1 MRNHKNGGQ
10 EHAVRVDG
18 GIGLDISGN
27 RNRGSMERYLMGNE
41 NYGRIDRSS
50 YYQGS
55 EDKSLPRVCLM
66 CNTQVQGTQA
76 NLERHVNANH
86 PKVWNGYDYTN
97 QAWIIQGVYA
107 KCGCPKPGTIVD
119 PGQPGGPGGPK
130 FVATLCR
137 CYGRLHEGEPP
148 MIGASIHNTPSGS
161 YC

>member
-1 MRNHKNGGQ
+1 MLQELLPNQTGGEVNG
-10 EHAVRVDG
+10 HWVDG
-18 GIGLDISGN
+18 GGSVDNGNN
-27 RNRGSMERYLMGNE
+27 RNTYSCGSIIMGNE

-107 KCGCPKPGTIVD
+107 KCGCPEPGTIVD

-148 MIGASIHNTPSGS
+148 MIGASIH
-161 YC
+161 